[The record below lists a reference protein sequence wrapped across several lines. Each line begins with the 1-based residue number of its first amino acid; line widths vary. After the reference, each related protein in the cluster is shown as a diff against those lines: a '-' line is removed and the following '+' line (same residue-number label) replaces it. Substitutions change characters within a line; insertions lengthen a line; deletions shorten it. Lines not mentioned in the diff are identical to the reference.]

1 MLVLLTNAGWP
12 PHLAPPEL
20 LPFHDSQAVQ
30 RNANNTAKDGV
41 ALYCIQM
48 QKKKRKSRKKN
59 AKQQKTIYSH
69 WRWRRRRRDVTT
81 KGVLINI

>member
-20 LPFHDSQAVQ
+20 LPFHDSPAVQ

-48 QKKKRKSRKKN
+48 QKKRKSRKKRETTEN
-59 AKQQKTIYSH
+59 NLQPLAMETKKK
-69 WRWRRRRRDVTT
+69 RRNNKRC
-81 KGVLINI
+81 IN

>member
-20 LPFHDSQAVQ
+20 LPFHDSPAVQ

-48 QKKKRKSRKKN
+48 QKNVNREKKN
-59 AKQQKTIYSH
+59 AKQQKTI
-69 WRWRRRRRDVTT
+69 
-81 KGVLINI
+81 

>member
-20 LPFHDSQAVQ
+20 LPFHDSPAVQ

-48 QKKKRKSRKKN
+48 QKKRKSRKKSETTEN
-59 AKQQKTIYSH
+59 NLEPLAMETKKK
-69 WRWRRRRRDVTT
+69 RRNNKRC
-81 KGVLINI
+81 IN

>member
-1 MLVLLTNAGWP
+1 MLVLLTNAGWL

-20 LPFHDSQAVQ
+20 LPFHDSPAVQ

-48 QKKKRKSRKKN
+48 QKNVNREKTRNNRKQFT
-59 AKQQKTIYSH
+59 AIGDGDEEEET
-69 WRWRRRRRDVTT
+69 
-81 KGVLINI
+81 

>member
-20 LPFHDSQAVQ
+20 LPFHDSPAVQ

-48 QKKKRKSRKKN
+48 QKKNVNREKKRETTENNLQPLAMETKK
-59 AKQQKTIYSH
+59 K
-69 WRWRRRRRDVTT
+69 RRNNKRC
-81 KGVLINI
+81 IN